1 MADKR
6 EILYEWTG
14 KHRQRLALA
23 VDGAVLRW
31 VDDPE
36 DSGWFET
43 DDVAPPDSELFWGIY
58 LLVAERNKY
67 KERASLASKL
77 CGDWRRWVQMLLDGG
92 KPHDGQRVIIAS
104 EMNFHQIVQGW
115 VMEEKIDA
123 ARPGAVA
130 H

>member
-1 MADKR
+1 
-6 EILYEWTG
+6 
-14 KHRQRLALA
+14 
-23 VDGAVLRW
+23 
-31 VDDPE
+31 
-36 DSGWFET
+36 
-43 DDVAPPDSELFWGIY
+43 
-58 LLVAERNKY
+58 
-67 KERASLASKL
+67 
-77 CGDWRRWVQMLLDGG
+77 MLLDGG